1 MLHRIYRVLA
11 LSLCFMALALG
22 ALAPAAMA
30 MPDPPDLDGPA
41 IPVPP
46 DLDDPAIMPAA
57 ALVTCTST
65 GSGNWDTPSTWSC
78 GQVPTIADDV
88 TILAYPHGDGEC
100 ATAAVNTLTVN
111 TGGKL
116 VLNANTLTLAGSW
129 HHWGTFEPGTGTVV
143 FAGTSAEPVRGRRH
157 QSISLL

>member
-1 MLHRIYRVLA
+1 MLHRIYRALA

-30 MPDPPDLDGPA
+30 MPVPPDLDGPA

-46 DLDDPAIMPAA
+46 DLDDFAFPSLSAA

-65 GSGNWDTPSTWSC
+65 GSGNWDATTTWSC

-88 TILAYPHGDGEC
+88 TILANH
-100 ATAAVNTLTVN
+100 TVTV
-111 TGGKL
+111 TGAYGS
-116 VLNANTLTLAGSW
+116 AG
-129 HHWGTFEPGTGTVV
+129 
-143 FAGTSAEPVRGRRH
+143 
-157 QSISLL
+157 